1 MEAVYEWPEPVVR
14 VQTLAGAATIPDR
27 YVKPL
32 SERPKLAA
40 VPVGSTARASNNIPV
55 IDFASL
61 ASGRETAAVAAACG
75 EWGFFQLVNHGIE
88 TAEEVR
94 QAWREFFALPMEE
107 KQRYAN
113 SPATFEGY
121 GSRLGVV
128 KGAVLDWGDYFFLHL
143 LPPSPPTKWPS
154 SPSQLRGKTEEYCA
168 AVAKVVEA
176 VKRAISAALGVE
188 EGYMAAAFGQAAAA
202 MRVNYYPKC
211 PQPELT
217 LGLSPHSDPGG
228 LTFLLP
234 DEHVKGLQVRHAGE
248 WVTVDPVPG
257 GLIVNIGDQIQL
269 LSNGTFKSVEHR
281 VTANAAADRISVAYF
296 HNPQDDLLISPASE
310 IVKRSGPAVYK
321 PIMYREY
328 KKHMR
333 MLGLGGKSHVDS
345 LRTT

>member
-94 QAWREFFALPMEE
+94 RAWREFFALPMEE

-154 SPSQLRGKTEEYCA
+154 SPSQLR
-168 AVAKVVEA
+168 
-176 VKRAISAALGVE
+176 
-188 EGYMAAAFGQAAAA
+188 
-202 MRVNYYPKC
+202 VNYYPKC

-248 WVTVDPVPG
+248 WVTVDPAPG
-257 GLIVNIGDQIQL
+257 GLIVNIGDQIQVNF
-269 LSNGTFKSVEHR
+269 SSARN
-281 VTANAAADRISVAYF
+281 
-296 HNPQDDLLISPASE
+296 
-310 IVKRSGPAVYK
+310 
-321 PIMYREY
+321 
-328 KKHMR
+328 
-333 MLGLGGKSHVDS
+333 
-345 LRTT
+345 